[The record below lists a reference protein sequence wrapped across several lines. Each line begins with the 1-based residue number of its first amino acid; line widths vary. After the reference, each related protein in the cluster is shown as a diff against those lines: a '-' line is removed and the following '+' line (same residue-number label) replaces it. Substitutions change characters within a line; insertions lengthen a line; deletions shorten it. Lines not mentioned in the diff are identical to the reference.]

1 VELPEYWS
9 KLVGADYSIQLT
21 SWGNYN
27 VHIVEKSET
36 SFIIQLTGDP
46 ISRMLKTIKV
56 DYIIHGSRLDA
67 PLVIEQ

>member
-1 VELPEYWS
+1 
-9 KLVGADYSIQLT
+9 
-21 SWGNYN
+21 
-27 VHIVEKSET
+27 
-36 SFIIQLTGDP
+36 LTGDP